1 MSSDTED
8 TFTEEQME
16 NLRER
21 ELSDEDAS
29 FILSIFEEQGK
40 SVLETYEHLI
50 HQFDNLGKTEKYVV
64 AQVELDSAVYQLKQ
78 MWGFTDEDIAFLR
91 EFCDNNIFKMKKVI
105 DEDVLGGLSRGGNK
119 NEAMVRLVT
128 SKLLD
133 MEFTQSEIDAV
144 FKSNKSNYIA
154 TYKRLT
160 GIGRG
165 KRRRTKKGYM
175 PKRSTRKPTRKRN
188 KTIKRRKSIK
198 KKKNRRV

>member
-21 ELSDEDAS
+21 GLSDEDAS

-50 HQFDNLGKTEKYVV
+50 HQFDNLGKTKKYVV

-128 SKLLD
+128 RKLLN
-133 MEFTQSEIDAV
+133 MEFTQSEIDAS
-144 FKSNKSNYIA
+144 FNNNKGNYIA

-160 GIGRG
+160 GIGRS
-165 KRRRTKKGYM
+165 KRRKTKKGY
-175 PKRSTRKPTRKRN
+175 RSTRKPTRKRN